1 VKIAGGLSNYFAG
14 LSSKAQGGD
23 GASLLGGGGGGGLP
37 DFISQFIPPIPEAG
51 GTTTTDWVTNM
62 IANAGPRAQPATV
75 VDNSVHLHDNQFGYS
90 ANEVGDQVRT
100 VQIQASRV
108 PRKSLPTR

>member
-1 VKIAGGLSNYFAG
+1 V
-14 LSSKAQGGD
+14 QGGD

-51 GTTTTDWVTNM
+51 GTATTDWVTNM

-100 VQIQASRV
+100 VQIEASRV